1 MDANHITYGCKL
13 LKAVL
18 HVCSCTETRDG
29 GGIGGWYVYNFTS
42 SSSKDRQG
50 NGWIDRDGFL
60 REGGRARRRAS
71 WAKFLP
77 FLFRTQHYLWAVD
90 FEAPSKHMDGW
101 IGWANWAHWVRD
113 RSGCQDRR
121 CINDNTKIN
130 GLNPHSCQ
138 YIITVT
144 VLTLVEFRTM
154 TRTSFNIYVYYLC
167 LACHRVMTVSL
178 YRLQD

>member
-42 SSSKDRQG
+42 SSSKDKQG

-60 REGGRARRRAS
+60 REGGRTRRRAS

-130 GLNPHSCQ
+130 GPQPAFMSVHYYSYCTYISRVQDYDKDIIQHLRILSLSC
-138 YIITVT
+138 
-144 VLTLVEFRTM
+144 LSPRND
-154 TRTSFNIYVYYLC
+154 SFPL
-167 LACHRVMTVSL
+167 
-178 YRLQD
+178 